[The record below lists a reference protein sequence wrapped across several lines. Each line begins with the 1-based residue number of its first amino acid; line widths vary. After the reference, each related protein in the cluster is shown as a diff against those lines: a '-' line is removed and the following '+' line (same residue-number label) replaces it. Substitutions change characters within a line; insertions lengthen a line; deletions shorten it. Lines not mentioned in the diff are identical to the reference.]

1 MEAKNQGYLINFIYL
16 IILFTIKKNMLKGLR
31 AVRNI
36 IDLINSGK
44 VEAIELLQ
52 ALSELG
58 SDLNEEQEA
67 QCTLRVTN
75 PTG

>member
-1 MEAKNQGYLINFIYL
+1 
-16 IILFTIKKNMLKGLR
+16 MLKGLR

-58 SDLNEEQEA
+58 SDLNEEQEP